1 MPEST
6 RSANP
11 WCKGDVSVATLNL
24 ATVEIKAFVPAR
36 DFERSKQF
44 YEAIGF
50 RMAFASEDL
59 AYFHA
64 GDCAFMLQNFYVEQ
78 LANNLMM
85 HLLVENADDW
95 HAHVSAQGLV
105 AQFGVGLGTPE
116 DRPWAMRD
124 FTLTD
129 PSGVLWRIGHNIA
142 RPIASAEPG
151 AGP

>member
-1 MPEST
+1 M
-6 RSANP
+6 A
-11 WCKGDVSVATLNL
+11 ALNL

-36 DFERSKQF
+36 DFELSKKF
-44 YEAIGF
+44 YQAIGF
-50 RMAFASEDL
+50 QMAFAANDL

-78 LANNLMM
+78 LADNLMM

-105 AQFGVGLGTPE
+105 ERFGVRLGTPA

-124 FTLTD
+124 FTVTD
-129 PSGVLWRIGHNIA
+129 PSGVLWRIGHNIS
-142 RPIASAEPG
+142 RPSVSA
-151 AGP
+151 

>member
-1 MPEST
+1 M
-6 RSANP
+6 
-11 WCKGDVSVATLNL
+11 ATLNL

-44 YEAIGF
+44 YQAIGF
-50 RMAFASEDL
+50 QMAFASNDL

-78 LANNLMM
+78 LAHNLMM

-95 HAHVSAQGLV
+95 HAHVSAHGLV
-105 AQFGVGLGTPE
+105 EQFGIRLGTPE

-129 PSGVLWRIGHNIA
+129 PSGVLWRIGHNIPRTDA
-142 RPIASAEPG
+142 AA
-151 AGP
+151 